1 MFEHAMSAPRLD
13 LTHRPTPI
21 TLASATSA
29 RLGVRLHVKRDDLT
43 GSHLGGNKIRKLDLH
58 LAAARAAG
66 ATHVLTCGGV
76 QSNHCRAT
84 ALAAAPLGLVPVLLL
99 ACPDGVLPAPAT
111 ANLLLDRLAGA
122 QIHPCDGETYRRWP
136 EVLASLADDIRGA
149 GGVPH
154 VIPEGGSDGLG
165 ALAYAGVVDELAA
178 QLDTPPTSITC
189 AVGTAGTLAGLAL
202 GVAARGWP
210 TRVIGATVLYAPEVA
225 AARMRAHAAAAA
237 AYGAPPLDDDAALM
251 IDHRGQGYARATPAE
266 LRFLTAIARGDG
278 LVLDPVYTNK
288 AYRGLVAL
296 AEQAPEV
303 VGERPLFVHTGGVFG
318 LFPFAEALA
327 VSEAPA
333 VKAPRPRLP

>member
-1 MFEHAMSAPRLD
+1 MKQPPTLD

-21 TLASATSA
+21 TRAPATSA
-29 RLGVRLHVKRDDLT
+29 RLGVPLHIKRDDLT

-58 LAAARAAG
+58 LAAAQAAG

-84 ALAAAPLGLVPVLLL
+84 ALAAAPLGLTPVLLL
-99 ACPDGVLPAPAT
+99 ACPDGLPAVAT

-122 QIHPCDGETYRRWP
+122 QIHPCDAETYARWP
-136 EVLASLADDIRGA
+136 AALAALADHIRGA
-149 GGVPH
+149 GGVPY

-178 QLDTPPTSITC
+178 QLDAPPTSITC
-189 AVGTAGTLAGLAL
+189 AVGTGGTLAGLAL

-210 TRVIGATVLYAPEVA
+210 TRVIGVTVLYPPDVA
-225 AARMRAHAAAAA
+225 LAKTRAHAAAAG
-237 AYGAPPLDDDAALM
+237 AYGAPPLGDDAVVMLDA
-251 IDHRGQGYARATPAE
+251 RGEGYARATPAE
-266 LRFLTAIARGDG
+266 LRALAETARGDG

-288 AYRGLVAL
+288 AYQRLVAL
-296 AEQAPEV
+296 AVQTPEA
-303 VGERPLFVHTGGVFG
+303 VGPRPLFVHTGGVFG

-327 VSEAPA
+327 DDSPV
-333 VKAPRPRLP
+333 R